1 MVSGARAVLIGCAM
15 AVAFGCVGRAADD
28 GDAARWIFFSGGD
41 IWHNGGFMHGGTLW
55 SPYGLDRPG
64 FTLKTVV
71 SGGDYRYISGALN
84 DATVRGQEAVVRLMP
99 GWRFKSGK
107 TEVTVFAGLDI
118 ENHRLR
124 PDDPGSNLRGT
135 DTGIRIAVDY
145 WTEPTATTMAQLNAA
160 ASTIDGSYLLHA
172 AFGWRA
178 FDTFYVGPDAARFAS
193 GGYEQ
198 TRIGLHVTALH
209 IANIEWSAGAGW
221 ALDSDNRSGPYFRVG
236 LLTRR

>member
-1 MVSGARAVLIGCAM
+1 
-15 AVAFGCVGRAADD
+15 
-28 GDAARWIFFSGGD
+28 
-41 IWHNGGFMHGGTLW
+41 
-55 SPYGLDRPG
+55 
-64 FTLKTVV
+64 
-71 SGGDYRYISGALN
+71 
-84 DATVRGQEAVVRLMP
+84 MP

-107 TEVTVFAGLDI
+107 TEITVFAGLDI

-198 TRIGLHVTALH
+198 TRVGVHITALH